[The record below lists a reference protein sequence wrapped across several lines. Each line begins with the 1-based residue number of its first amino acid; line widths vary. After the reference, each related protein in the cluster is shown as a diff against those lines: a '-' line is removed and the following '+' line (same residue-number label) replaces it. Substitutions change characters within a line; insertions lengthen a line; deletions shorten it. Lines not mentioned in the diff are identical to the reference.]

1 MTSFETQDLYQAVI
15 AAFSLVAYAD
25 GQVHMSE
32 MSRLV
37 TTLKSE
43 GLFKAVSPQR
53 MQDDIFALVK
63 DLDDDFEKEQLPA
76 LLAIIGKIKDEA
88 RGREVILKIARLT
101 LLADGKVTES
111 EEKILADIHRTLGLS
126 EH

>member
-1 MTSFETQDLYQAVI
+1 MTSFETQDLYHAVI

-43 GLFKAVSPQR
+43 GLFKAVSPQQ

-88 RGREVILKIARLT
+88 RGREVILKIACLT

-111 EEKILADIHRTLGLS
+111 EEKILADIHRTLGVS